1 MVVITNLTRNT
12 RLADRA
18 DVADHLPQ
26 RLVGLLSRAS
36 LAPGDALLFPRCN
49 SIHTCFMRFP
59 IDVVF
64 VRSLDSGPHP
74 GQRWPS
80 LGIPPHER
88 ARGAS
93 QGYVVRVVEAL
104 GPFRLAWAGEA
115 DTVIELPA
123 GMAAKTSTEAGARL
137 HWSVR

>member
-36 LAPGDALLFPRCN
+36 LSPGEALLFPRCN
-49 SIHTCFMRFP
+49 SIHTWFMRFP

-64 VRSLDSGPHP
+64 VKG
-74 GQRWPS
+74 GCVVKVVPS
-80 LGIPPHER
+80 
-88 ARGAS
+88 
-93 QGYVVRVVEAL
+93 L